1 MPFFDHPA
9 NADFLLPLVKIPLLL
24 ISSIFKVVL
33 AVGPIGQIAIVA
45 IAIALFTKNIMGPAR
60 P

>member
-9 NADFLLPLVKIPLLL
+9 NADWLLPILKLPLLL
-24 ISSIFKVVL
+24 ISGIFDLIL
-33 AVGPIGQIAIVA
+33 AIGPIGQIALIV
-45 IAIALFTKNIMGPAR
+45 IVIALYSKNIMGPAR

>member
-24 ISSIFKVVL
+24 ISSIFKLVL
-33 AVGPIGQIAIVA
+33 AVGPFGQIAIIA